1 MNKNLNVKNPS
12 DEFYT
17 TEESAGYLFQTV
29 NLDDFANKVV
39 YCNCDGPESEIYKW
53 LKKRYS
59 ELKLKSLYA
68 TKLVRGGRGVKTTFD
83 GKQEVVSELAGDGDC
98 FSDECKKLL
107 DECDVVCTNPPF
119 SKLTDFIPMLFDYK
133 KDFVIISNL
142 IVITKPQIRK
152 EILGKKI
159 NQCGKLGAY
168 SFVHNDEIVMTNA
181 VGLTTLKSNVQM
193 KYLGL
198 TTEEVK
204 KLGKLN
210 KVDGTGEYEVQY
222 VRYVPI
228 DLEGTCLAPVGAVL
242 WPQIKERFEFK
253 DVTGCAKVNG
263 KARFWRVRI
272 MKKED
277 RQYEDLLYDGSGTF

>member
-17 TEESAGYLFQTV
+17 TEESAGYLFQTI

-68 TKLVRGGRGVKTTFD
+68 TKYVRDGKGVKTTFD
-83 GKQEVVSELAGDGDC
+83 GEQEVVSELVGDGDC

-119 SKLTDFIPMLFDYK
+119 SRLDELIPMLFEHN
-133 KDFVIISNL
+133 KDFAIIANMMCVMHKPIAKYTLSGRINGL
-142 IVITKPQIRK
+142 YPIVPPNYKGGNGWSFLDAT
-152 EILGKKI
+152 
-159 NQCGKLGAY
+159 GKLAY
-168 SFVHNDEIVMTNA
+168 VWCS
-181 VGLTTLKSNVQM
+181 GLTTLVPFPTSRKLPS
-193 KYLGL
+193 L
-198 TTEEVK
+198 TTAELAK
-204 KLGKLN
+204 KKRLHYEDTTKEMV
-210 KVDGTGEYEVQY
+210 VDY
-222 VRYVPI
+222 VRNIPT
-228 DLEGTCLAPVGAVL
+228 DLKGTCLVPMTVCLTPEVKQKYEILGFTRTCVV
-242 WPQIKERFEFK
+242 
-253 DVTGCAKVNG
+253 DG
-263 KARFWRVRI
+263 KARFYRVRI

-277 RQYEDLLYDGSGTF
+277 K

>member
-17 TEESAGYLFQTV
+17 TEESAGYLFQTI

-68 TKLVRGGRGVKTTFD
+68 TKYVRDGKGVKTTFD
-83 GKQEVVSELAGDGDC
+83 GEQEVVSELAGDGDC

-119 SKLTDFIPMLFDYK
+119 SRLDDMIPMLLEHN
-133 KDFVIISNL
+133 KDFAIIANMMCVMHKPIAKYTL
-142 IVITKPQIRK
+142 FGRINGLYPIVSPSPKAGNAWPFLDTT
-152 EILGKKI
+152 GKTTYVW
-159 NQCGKLGAY
+159 CA
-168 SFVHNDEIVMTNA
+168 
-181 VGLTTLKSNVQM
+181 GLTTLMPLPTHRKMPS
-193 KYLGL
+193 L
-198 TTEEVK
+198 TTAELAK
-204 KLGKLN
+204 KKRLHYEDTAKEMV
-210 KVDGTGEYEVQY
+210 VDY
-222 VRYVPI
+222 VRNIPT
-228 DLEGTCLAPVGAVL
+228 DLEGTCLVPMTACLIPE
-242 WPQIKERFEFK
+242 IKEKYEIL
-253 DVTGCAKVNG
+253 GLAKSCVVDG
-263 KARFWRVRI
+263 KARFYRVRI

-277 RQYEDLLYDGSGTF
+277 R